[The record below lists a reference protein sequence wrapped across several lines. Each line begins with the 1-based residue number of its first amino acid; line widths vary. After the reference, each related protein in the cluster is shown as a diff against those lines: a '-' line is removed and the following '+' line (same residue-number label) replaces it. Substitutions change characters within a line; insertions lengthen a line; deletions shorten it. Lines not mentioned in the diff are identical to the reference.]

1 MDDNSNTGM
10 IRIEI
15 YAAGDGT
22 QLRSVYQAK
31 SKESVCQDKV
41 AQLPFIPFVEQLG
54 VITAGEWAYS
64 QENIAAKF
72 HLTVREF
79 PMDGRNKRA
88 RALPYFSWFDC
99 LKIAV
104 NKA

>member
-1 MDDNSNTGM
+1 MNSM

-15 YAAGDGT
+15 YAVRDGAE
-22 QLRSVYQAK
+22 LCLVYQAK
-31 SKESVCQDKV
+31 SKKSVCRDKV

-54 VITAGEWAYS
+54 VITTSEWAYS

-79 PMDGRNKRA
+79 PIDGRNKRA
-88 RALPYFSWFDC
+88 RALPYFSWFNC